1 MPMKAWL
8 EFYQNRYVHRYF
20 SRGVL
25 LTLHKLNFALK
36 EIENELAQKC
46 FLCIKNIYFDA
57 FYYHKQEF
65 LDYLKN

>member
-8 EFYQNRYVHRYF
+8 EFHQNLYVRRYF

-25 LTLHKLNFALK
+25 LTLQNFALK

-46 FLCIKNIYFDA
+46 FECIKNIYFDA
-57 FYYHKQEF
+57 FYYHKQDF
-65 LDYLKN
+65 LDYLKK